1 MWLEKC
7 TRIDKV
13 CIAGQDEMV
22 FCNRDAD
29 NERHGTVIEA
39 LGINPSTLT
48 DKHLESLE
56 KEFGCVFEKGE
67 LLIWVETDAE
77 RAEQIFDSL
86 RKRHSS
92 F

>member
-1 MWLEKC
+1 MHRFNKLY
-7 TRIDKV
+7 
-13 CIAGQDEMV
+13 IAGQFEMV
-22 FCNRDAD
+22 FCNKEAG

-48 DKHLESLE
+48 DKHLESLA

>member
-1 MWLEKC
+1 
-7 TRIDKV
+7 
-13 CIAGQDEMV
+13 MV
-22 FCNRDAD
+22 FCNKDEG

-39 LGINPSTLT
+39 LGINPKTLT
-48 DKHLESLE
+48 IKYLESLE

-67 LLIWVETDAE
+67 LLIWVETNAE

-86 RKRHSS
+86 RKRNCT

>member
-1 MWLEKC
+1 M
-7 TRIDKV
+7 
-13 CIAGQDEMV
+13 
-22 FCNRDAD
+22 
-29 NERHGTVIEA
+29 
-39 LGINPSTLT
+39 
-48 DKHLESLE
+48 ESLE

-67 LLIWVETDAE
+67 LLIWVETNAE

>member
-1 MWLEKC
+1 MII
-7 TRIDKV
+7 RIKRLFEP
-13 CIAGQDEMV
+13 QDDRGNKMV
-22 FCNRDAD
+22 FCNKDEG

-39 LGINPSTLT
+39 LGINPKTLT
-48 DKHLESLE
+48 IKYMESLE

-67 LLIWVETDAE
+67 LLIWVETNAE